1 MKKYLILTL
10 SLAFIFALALPVF
23 AAVTP
28 LPPPAMQAQNMLN
41 DIGVGAGIQTSRD
54 LPGII
59 ALIINVVL
67 GLLGVIFLVLTVYAG
82 FLWMTA
88 REDKAVVENAQKIL
102 KNAVI
107 GLIITLAAYA
117 ISNFVITNIVNQL

>member
-1 MKKYLILTL
+1 M
-10 SLAFIFALALPVF
+10 
-23 AAVTP
+23 
-28 LPPPAMQAQNMLN
+28 
-41 DIGVGAGIQTSRD
+41 IG
-54 LPGII
+54 
-59 ALIINVVL
+59 LIINIVL

-88 REDKAVVENAQKIL
+88 REDKTAVENAQKIL

-117 ISNFVITNIVNQL
+117 ISNFVVTALINSIG